1 MRFEARSLSTFW
13 KLEALQRLMGHGT
26 TEIYLRRLDRARAM
40 ERVKDLSWGV
50 RFGASEEEAPTR
62 IELVCEALQASA

>member
-13 KLEALQRLMGHGT
+13 KLEALPAADGPRHDGD
-26 TEIYLRRLDRARAM
+26 LRRLDRARAM
-40 ERVKDLSWGV
+40 QRVKDLSWGL
-50 RFGASEEEAPTR
+50 RFEALEEEAPTR